1 MADPAFAQKMA
12 IEQLLAASSNLYWEY
27 RQRGDRFF
35 KCAPCPCQRLEHC
48 ARFCSCMP
56 STRVQQQT
64 SPSSVR
70 FVHHLDEA
78 TCDRELDL
86 VAVNTLSVAAATG
99 ALVWLVAPSRS
110 FGTLHKSS
118 WQNMLHNLPHNVF
131 DTSTPLRKYTLG
143 SRAGGL
149 AW

>member
-1 MADPAFAQKMA
+1 MYLSLCAHPLTCL
-12 IEQLLAASSNLYWEY
+12 QLYLHL
-27 RQRGDRFF
+27 
-35 KCAPCPCQRLEHC
+35 KLC
-48 ARFCSCMP
+48 
-56 STRVQQQT
+56 TRT
-64 SPSSVR
+64 HP
-70 FVHHLDEA
+70 DEEGLLH
-78 TCDRELDL
+78 RELDL

-110 FGTLHKSS
+110 FGALHKAS

-149 AW
+149 AWYSPYLTCH